1 MQKPISKALQGV
13 LWMISSAILFSLMSV
28 LVRVV
33 AETQGVNAWKTAE
46 FRFLISIIMV
56 LAISFWLRDPLRFV
70 NRPWLISRGL
80 FGGAAA
86 SIYFYSITHIG
97 IAKATIF
104 TYTYPIWAGLLA
116 PFLLKDRIKPGI
128 WVAILVAFCGLYLII
143 VPSQGLG
150 AISWMDLLALF
161 GGLLAGWAILSIK
174 KLHETDTSRAILFS
188 QCFFG
193 LMIVASP
200 AQSGGYSFT
209 MIAWITL
216 FAIGLLATIAQLQM
230 TYAYK
235 FIGATEG
242 SLLCMLTPVIS
253 VLSGMIF
260 FHEQVTMRSLIG
272 CMIVLSSC
280 TYAAISQHI
289 PEGGSVG

>member
-1 MQKPISKALQGV
+1 
-13 LWMISSAILFSLMSV
+13 MSV

-150 AISWMDLLALF
+150 TISWMDLLALF

-193 LMIVASP
+193 LIIVASP

-253 VLSGMIF
+253 VMLGMIF

-289 PEGGSVG
+289 PEGESVG